1 MNLNN
6 NANIA
11 AILPNIRDIF
21 FAFDFS
27 EHTIPVYER
36 NKRCIRTSLKE
47 KFETFEEYDEIDRLI
62 VENSVESQAIG
73 FQQGF
78 SFAMNLIKGGAVV

>member
-1 MNLNN
+1 MDLNN

-27 EHTIPVYER
+27 EQTTPAYEE
-36 NKRCIRTSLKE
+36 KKEIITTSLKE
-47 KFETFEEYDEIDRLI
+47 KIKTFAEYDKLDSLI
-62 VENSVESQAIG
+62 TENAVESQVIG

-78 SFAMNLIKGGAVV
+78 AFAMNLIKGGAVV